1 MEEDEGRFTPM
12 NKYTVLET
20 KDLTKQYAGNVTAVK
35 NLNLS
40 LSGGEVFGMLG
51 PNGSGKT
58 TTILMLLG
66 LSEPTSGNITIL
78 GHDPRHRPLE
88 IKRKV
93 AFMPDNV
100 GFYLDNTGYENLD
113 YALKFL
119 GLPARERH
127 KRIDS
132 AIAVMGLKGREHDRV
147 KSYSHGMRRRLG
159 LAEVLAKQPEIAIL
173 DEPIQG
179 LDPESIQEFLLL
191 IQKLKQDGISVLL
204 SSHQLNE
211 VQSVCDRVGLF
222 YRGEMKICGTVEEL
236 SRQIMGGSYQVHIR
250 STSKLSHIQKALDQ
264 LNEIKGITSDE
275 SGSFLIECSDMVSHA
290 IAKELITSDINLSEL
305 SYHRHTLDEV
315 YRSYYTQFKEA
326 AYA

>member
-1 MEEDEGRFTPM
+1 MD
-12 NKYTVLET
+12 KHTVLET
-20 KDLTKQYAGNVTAVK
+20 KGLTKEYAGNMTAVK
-35 NLNLS
+35 NLDLTLS
-40 LSGGEVFGMLG
+40 RGEVFGMLG

-66 LSEPTSGNITIL
+66 LSEPTSGDITIL
-78 GHDPRHRPLE
+78 ERDPRRRPLE
-88 IKRKV
+88 IKRHV

-100 GFYLDNTGYENLD
+100 GFYLENTGYENLD

-119 GLPARERH
+119 GLSAEERH
-127 KRIDS
+127 RKIDS
-132 AIAVMGLKGREHDRV
+132 VIRVMGLTGREHEKV

-191 IQKLKQDGISVLL
+191 IQKLKKDGITILL

-236 SRQIMGGSYQVHIR
+236 SKQIMGGSFQVHVR
-250 STSKLSHIQKALDQ
+250 STSKLSHIKKALDQ
-264 LNEIKGITSDE
+264 LSEVKGIASDE
-275 SGSFLIECSDMVSHA
+275 SGSFLIECSGKVSHV
-290 IAKELITSDINLSEL
+290 IAKKLITSGVDLSEL
-305 SYHRHTLDEV
+305 SYRRHTLDEV

-326 AYA
+326 TYA